1 MVRNVQSNT
10 GSYWAYEYFTH
21 FTLFTSGSIYYVLKM
36 AGFDEIEF
44 VDVECLEGIPF
55 IKRMIKKFL

>member
-10 GSYWAYEYFTH
+10 GAYWAYEDFSH

-36 AGFDEIEF
+36 AGFDEIMKRLVKKLIRLIKGY
-44 VDVECLEGIPF
+44 VDAHL
-55 IKRMIKKFL
+55 